1 MKIRNGF
8 VSNSSTSSFIIIGFD
23 ISKNET
29 AKRKLLEI
37 ADGDSEMLRDD
48 YNVSYRISKK
58 YGIKDAIYRI
68 GNDENG
74 LNEGEEVLG
83 ILLADVSSD
92 EGSVNGRFSMKELQD
107 KLDSLKNEFEITEEL
122 KIIAGTRCS

>member
-48 YNVSYRISKK
+48 YDVSYRISKK

-74 LNEGEEVLG
+74 LNKGKKICG
-83 ILLADVSSD
+83 FLLAKRKV
-92 EGSVNGRFSMKELQD
+92 
-107 KLDSLKNEFEITEEL
+107 
-122 KIIAGTRCS
+122 